1 MKKITIK
8 NLSPVAQEIIV
19 TGKIGDLSVRQYVK
33 KHNLVDEIVK
43 MRLSDF
49 DDVEVRE
56 ILEEIVMTEGVS
68 IRDAVKRAKEI
79 LEVTREEVDAELEM
93 EREKANDWEAEY
105 KFLKNELQGGIA

>member
-8 NLSPVAQEIIV
+8 DLSPVAQEIIV

-49 DDVEVRE
+49 DDIDVRSV
-56 ILEEIVMTEGVS
+56 LEEMLPDYVPFKDTI
-68 IRDAVKRAKEI
+68 KRAKEI
-79 LEVTREEVDAELEM
+79 LEVTREAVDAELEM
-93 EREKANDWEAEY
+93 ERQKADDWDAEH

>member
-8 NLSPVAQEIIV
+8 HLSPAAQEIIV

-49 DDVEVRE
+49 DDIDVRSV
-56 ILEEIVMTEGVS
+56 LEEMLPDYVPFKDTI
-68 IRDAVKRAKEI
+68 KRAKEI
-79 LEVTREEVDAELEM
+79 LEVTREAVDAELEM
-93 EREKANDWEAEY
+93 ERQKADDWDAEH

>member
-8 NLSPVAQEIIV
+8 DLSPVSEEIIV

-33 KHNLVDEIVK
+33 EHKLVDEIVD

-49 DDVEVRE
+49 DDDKVRE
-56 ILEEIVMTEGVS
+56 VLVDMLPMELS
-68 IRDAVKRAKEI
+68 DADAARRAEEI
-79 LEVTREEVDAELEM
+79 LEVTREEVNDALET
-93 EREKANDWEAEY
+93 ERQKADDWEEEH

>member
-8 NLSPVAQEIIV
+8 DLSPVAQEIIV

-43 MRLSDF
+43 MRLSNF
-49 DDVEVRE
+49 DDNEVCE
-56 ILEEIVMTEGVS
+56 VLVDMLPMELSDV
-68 IRDAVKRAKEI
+68 DATRRAKEI
-79 LEVTREEVDAELEM
+79 LEVTREEVAAEIEIENQKAEDWDAEH
-93 EREKANDWEAEY
+93 

>member
-8 NLSPVAQEIIV
+8 HLSPAAQEIIV

-49 DDVEVRE
+49 TDDEVIE
-56 ILEEIVMTEGVS
+56 VLADSLDGLDVDT
-68 IRDAVKRAKEI
+68 ATKRAKEI
-79 LEVTREEVDAELEM
+79 LAVTREDVANQVAYENM
-93 EREKANDWEAEY
+93 KADEWGEEHA
-105 KFLKNELQGGIA
+105 FLKSQSQKGVA

>member
-8 NLSPVAQEIIV
+8 HLSPAAQEIIV

-43 MRLSDF
+43 MRFSDF
-49 DDVEVRE
+49 DDLEVRE
-56 ILEEIVMTEGVS
+56 VLVEMIMGEGID
-68 IRDAVKRAKEI
+68 IRDAIERAKEI
-79 LEVTREEVDAELEM
+79 VEVTREAVDAELEM
-93 EREKANDWEAEY
+93 ERQKAGDWGAER

>member
-8 NLSPVAQEIIV
+8 DLSPVTQEIIV

-49 DDVEVRE
+49 TDDEVIE
-56 ILEEIVMTEGVS
+56 VLADGLDGL
-68 IRDAVKRAKEI
+68 DADTATKRAKEI
-79 LEVTREEVDAELEM
+79 LEVTREAVAAKVAEDTESAAEFAA
-93 EREKANDWEAEY
+93 ER
-105 KFLKNELQGGIA
+105 KFASKGDF

>member
-8 NLSPVAQEIIV
+8 HLSPAAQEIIV

-43 MRLSDF
+43 MRLSGF
-49 DDVEVRE
+49 DDIDVRSV
-56 ILEEIVMTEGVS
+56 LEDMLPDYVPFKDTI
-68 IRDAVKRAKEI
+68 KRAKEI
-79 LEVTREEVDAELEM
+79 LEVTREEVDAALEM
-93 EREKANDWEAEY
+93 EQQKADDWDAEH